1 MKLQLLNAGHSGL
14 AYAAALLDIEFV
26 HEAMADDDIRKLV
39 RTFLDVEAKTS
50 LAPVPGLDVDD
61 YIGVLI
67 DRFSN
72 PQIRDQI
79 SRLCQDGSGK
89 FPKFLLPT
97 VRTQLNADGPIDLA
111 AFILASWCQYL
122 LGTTE
127 SGASIEIAMDPLVDQ
142 GQAAAQA
149 SLDNP
154 AAFLSFSRVFG
165 ADLETNERL
174 VAAFDAALRSIRDDG
189 IRATI
194 GAYTS

>member
-1 MKLQLLNAGHSGL
+1 MIEDNFAGKRLPLEEIDVIVTEDVKPYEHMKLQLLNAGHSGL

-79 SRLCQDGSGK
+79 SRLCQD
-89 FPKFLLPT
+89 L
-97 VRTQLNADGPIDLA
+97 
-111 AFILASWCQYL
+111 
-122 LGTTE
+122 
-127 SGASIEIAMDPLVDQ
+127 
-142 GQAAAQA
+142 
-149 SLDNP
+149 SL
-154 AAFLSFSRVFG
+154 
-165 ADLETNERL
+165 
-174 VAAFDAALRSIRDDG
+174 IH
-189 IRATI
+189 I
-194 GAYTS
+194 